1 MLNDLYI
8 LQIQSLK
15 GYKGKRTGIKS
26 LSYLYPQDLVD
37 AQQMLSVIIVTWKT
51 ENRKT
56 NVVHLE
62 KAIFKGKKLGNGK
75 LTLVIHVSLDV

>member
-37 AQQMLSVIIVTWKT
+37 VQQKFVNDNSNM
-51 ENRKT
+51 ENR
-56 NVVHLE
+56 LE
-62 KAIFKGKKLGNGK
+62 QLTYIQKKLFLKAKNEEMEN
-75 LTLVIHVSLDV
+75 LTQ